1 MAKATNLRA
10 NETHKLPT
18 NTTTSRHAIHRWA
31 NITAGFSPEF
41 VYGCIER
48 DGLLPGSVVL
58 DPFTGMATTQVAANH
73 LGVDA
78 IGYEPQPHFWTM
90 AVAKVSTRD
99 VSAPFRIRKL
109 LEDISPVEDIREIWN
124 ETQIEYLSK
133 LVPAEQLKLLAGC
146 LVREGEV
153 SLEDKPIFRLVVSKL
168 LEWASGS
175 STDGIYKAPS
185 TQKRS
190 HDVRERIPVILE
202 MIESDLREL
211 PKDAGKSVIHPR
223 SSIRMPE
230 IESNSVDLIVTSPP
244 YMNNFDFA
252 EMARMELYFWREA
265 EDWGEITEKVRSKLV
280 VNTTTVP
287 SRFKRDQDQW
297 VPSIPFTIRDEV
309 DSLVLQLRDVR
320 QQKAGK
326 KDYEKLIKPYFSQ
339 MAEIL
344 AECYRVLRDE
354 AKLDLVVA
362 DAALYGI
369 HIPTEQLLADTMKF
383 HGFQNVEVTRLRNR
397 GTRWVLAKRDGSP
410 VGLGEFHVTAQKGK

>member
-1 MAKATNLRA
+1 MAKATNIRVD
-10 NETHKLPT
+10 EKHKLPT

-41 VYGCIER
+41 VYACIER
-48 DGLLPGSVVL
+48 DELLPGSLVL

-73 LGVDA
+73 LGMDA

-99 VSAPFRIRKL
+99 VSAPDRIRKL
-109 LEDISPVEDIREIWN
+109 LENLSPVDDIRDIWN
-124 ETQIEYLSK
+124 ETQVEYLSK
-133 LVPAEQLKLLAGC
+133 LVPSEQLRLLARC
-146 LVREGEV
+146 RV
-153 SLEDKPIFRLVVSKL
+153 LENRIVADDKPLYRLVVSKL

-211 PKDAGKSVIHPR
+211 PKEAGKSVIHPR
-223 SSIRMPE
+223 SSIRMEE
-230 IESNSVDLIVTSPP
+230 IETGSVDLIVTSPP
-244 YMNNFDFA
+244 YLNNFDFA
-252 EMARMELYFWREA
+252 EMARMELYFWSEA
-265 EDWGEITEKVRSKLV
+265 ENWGEISEKVRSKLV

-287 SRFKRDQDQW
+287 SRFKSDQDQW
-297 VPSIPFTIRDEV
+297 VGSIPPTIRAEV
-309 DSLVLQLRDVR
+309 DDLVLQLRDVR
-320 QQKAGK
+320 RQKAGK
-326 KDYEKLIKPYFSQ
+326 KDYEKLIRPYFSQ

-344 AECYRVLRDE
+344 NECYRVLRPNS
-354 AKLDLVVA
+354 KLDLVVA

-369 HIPTEQLLADTMKF
+369 HIPTEQLLAETMKF
-383 HGFQNVEVTRLRNR
+383 LGFHDVEITRLRNR
-397 GTRWVLAKRDGSP
+397 GTRWILAKRDGSP
-410 VGLGEFHVTAQKGK
+410 VGLGEFHISAQKGK